1 MAISTWAAG
10 TDYAP
15 GALVRKK
22 TAVAPFSTAI
32 TDPGLEL
39 GGGSWSLDA
48 GVSVGAQAFSGVSGL
63 SFAFSL
69 GSGYRARAVSVPC
82 VPGKKITARCM
93 IAFSAGA
100 VGLSGRVLLQWL
112 DVANATIRED
122 AGSLISS
129 TGAISPRRW
138 KESVVTGIGPA
149 GTTSVRI
156 VGFGSP
162 DATSVVYADQFTWDY
177 DEPATHYELIFRAT
191 QAATA
196 KSAATEPVWPAIVG
210 GTVVDG
216 GVSWTAEVAN
226 RVIWQ
231 AKSILRTGP
240 LPPNALGGPG
250 WPTEVGA
257 TVRNGTMQL
266 RTISRRIE
274 DENCP
279 NSPIVAITAS
289 KVFVGDGDILR
300 YCATNAPLDWSAT
313 LDAGFLP
320 FGLQQYGSN
329 PVAALGVYRGNLVPF
344 NSEAFQMWQADADP
358 ANMGKIDELPIGS
371 VYHRALSPVSND
383 LFFLSGQGVRTVG
396 IAGGSTNLQAG
407 DVGMPIDPLIVA
419 ALVQAETEGN
429 DPLSTYYPNNGQ
441 YWLAFPRNDGT
452 TQVFVYTMNR
462 VGQVGAWSR
471 YLFPFFISAF
481 AQFDNKML
489 VRADDAIIE
498 LDDGLLVDFEA
509 DEDETP
515 IEGTLWWPWLDMGRA
530 GVTKMMHGF
539 DIVGTGA
546 PEIEVGYDQTNL
558 GTFTDPY
565 ELPADSLPGQ
575 MIAMPV
581 SAPSFS
587 IRLTYTGAW
596 EFNAL
601 NIYLDDM
608 GGAP

>member
-1 MAISTWAAG
+1 MAAQWEPG
-10 TDYAP
+10 KEYAP
-15 GALVRKK
+15 GVIVKPR
-22 TAVAPFSTAI
+22 AVPLTPILI

-39 GGGSWSLDA
+39 GGGSWTLDA
-48 GVSVGAQAFSGVSGL
+48 GVTVSAASPHTGANSLACSTVGGPLYARAAAVDCGAFHKATVWCMAKTGSASALNTVSVVVEWLNAALAVLRTDVFAPVSGTDYTE
-63 SFAFSL
+63 SRFSTV
-69 GSGYRARAVSVPC
+69 GPKDAV
-82 VPGKKITARCM
+82 K
-93 IAFSAGA
+93 
-100 VGLSGRVLLQWL
+100 
-112 DVANATIRED
+112 
-122 AGSLISS
+122 
-129 TGAISPRRW
+129 
-138 KESVVTGIGPA
+138 
-149 GTTSVRI
+149 VRI
-156 VGFGSP
+156 GAAFNRGTVG
-162 DATSVVYADQFTWDY
+162 TSYADD
-177 DEPATHYELIFRAT
+177 FRWALEASGFRDLLFKAT
-191 QAATA
+191 QAAPQTSGSAEPTWPTTVGATVADGLITWTA
-196 KSAATEPVWPAIVG
+196 VVTSRVAWKAVPVMIAGSALEPTWPVVNG

-216 GVSWTAEVAN
+216 QI
-226 RVIWQ
+226 IWRAFTRQ
-231 AKSILRTGP
+231 ITDP
-240 LPPNALGGPG
+240 
-250 WPTEVGA
+250 
-257 TVRNGTMQL
+257 
-266 RTISRRIE
+266 
-274 DENCP
+274 NCP
-279 NSPIVAITAS
+279 QTDIVAITAS
-289 KVFVGDGDILR
+289 KVFVGDDDIVR

-329 PVAALGVYRGNLVPF
+329 PVAAIGVYRGNLVPF

-419 ALVQAETEGN
+419 AITEAEVFGIK
-429 DPLSTYYPNNGQ
+429 PLSVYYPNTGQ
-441 YWLAFPRNDGT
+441 YWLAFPRTDGN

-471 YLFPFFISAF
+471 YVFPFFISAF

-498 LDDGLLVDFEA
+498 LDDTLLVDFEA
-509 DEDETP
+509 DDEVP
-515 IEGTLWWPWLDMGRA
+515 ITATLWWPWLDMGRA

-601 NIYLDDM
+601 NIYLDDF

>member
-1 MAISTWAAG
+1 MAAQWEPG
-10 TDYAP
+10 KEYAP
-15 GALVRKK
+15 GVIVKPR
-22 TAVAPFSTAI
+22 AVPLTPILI

-39 GGGSWSLDA
+39 GGGSWTLDA
-48 GVSVGAQAFSGVSGL
+48 GVTVSAASPHTGTNSLACSTVGGPLYARAATVDCGAFHKATAWCMAKTGSASTSNTVSVVVEWLNAALAVLRTDVFAPVSGVNYTESRFSTVGPKDAVKVRIGA
-63 SFAFSL
+63 AFN
-69 GSGYRARAVSVPC
+69 R
-82 VPGKKITARCM
+82 
-93 IAFSAGA
+93 
-100 VGLSGRVLLQWL
+100 
-112 DVANATIRED
+112 
-122 AGSLISS
+122 
-129 TGAISPRRW
+129 
-138 KESVVTGIGPA
+138 GIA
-149 GTTSVRI
+149 GTS
-156 VGFGSP
+156 
-162 DATSVVYADQFTWDY
+162 YADD
-177 DEPATHYELIFRAT
+177 FRWALEASGFRDLLFKAT
-191 QAATA
+191 QAAPQTSNSAEPTWPTTVGATVADGSITWTA
-196 KSAATEPVWPAIVG
+196 VVTSRVAWKAVPVMTAGSALEPTWPTVDG

-216 GVSWTAEVAN
+216 QI
-226 RVIWQ
+226 IWRAFTRQ
-231 AKSILRTGP
+231 ITDA
-240 LPPNALGGPG
+240 
-250 WPTEVGA
+250 
-257 TVRNGTMQL
+257 
-266 RTISRRIE
+266 
-274 DENCP
+274 NCP
-279 NSPIVAITAS
+279 QTDIVAITAS
-289 KVFVGDGDILR
+289 KVFVGDNDIVR

-407 DVGMPIDPLIVA
+407 DVGMPIDPLILQ
-419 ALVQAETEGN
+419 ALALAELEEN
-429 DPLSTYYPNNGQ
+429 KPISIYYPNSGQ

-498 LDDGLLVDFEA
+498 LDDGLLVDFES

-515 IEGTLWWPWLDMGRA
+515 IEGTLWWPWLDMGSA
-530 GVTKMMHGF
+530 GVTKMLDSF

-546 PEIEVGYDQTNL
+546 PTIEIGWDQTNL

-565 ELPADSLPGQ
+565 ELPADTLPGQ
-575 MIAMPV
+575 RIPFPL

-587 IRLTYTGAW
+587 IRLTYTGQW

-601 NIYLDDM
+601 NIYLSDF
-608 GGAP
+608 GSGS